1 MMTST
6 SGSQYGYQPSLG
18 IGITGLTL
26 FTLSTIVHVYQMS
39 TSRMWWLVV
48 LVIGGITEIIGY
60 AARIYS
66 WDDDTS
72 LNAFLAQTVTLI
84 IAPSFFSAAL
94 YVVFG
99 LIINR
104 VGRQYSILAPK
115 WYTIIFVICDLI
127 SLIIQAVGGGQ
138 AAVAAETNAD
148 TTNGTHIM
156 VAGIC
161 FQMLTMSVYVLLVI
175 IYIFR
180 VSKVK
185 IALTGKMKIFIFGM
199 GIITLMIFI
208 RCIYRTVE
216 LLGGWSGYII
226 THEVYFACLDGLPMV
241 IAFIAFNIFH
251 PGSYIKADEKI
262 DPVDDFPT
270 KTNGVLIVPL
280 EETKEKTEI
289 ENY

>member
-1 MMTST
+1 MSST
-6 SGSQYGYQPSLG
+6 AQTNTINGSVYGYQPLLA
-18 IGITGLTL
+18 IGIVGVIL
-26 FTLSTIVHVYQMS
+26 FTLSTIVHMYQMI

-48 LVIGGITEIIGY
+48 LILGGITEIIGY
-60 AARIYS
+60 SARIYS
-66 WDDDTS
+66 WYDDTN

-84 IAPSFFSAAL
+84 IAPSFVSAAL

-99 LIINR
+99 LIINII
-104 VGRQYSILAPK
+104 GRQYSILPPK

-138 AAVAAETNAD
+138 AAVAAQTNAD

-161 FQMLTMSVYVLLVI
+161 FQMLTMSIYVLLVV

-180 VSKVK
+180 ISKEKVK
-185 IALTGKMKIFIFGM
+185 LTSKIKIFISGM
-199 GIITLMIFI
+199 SIITLMIFI

-216 LLGGWSGYII
+216 LLGGWNGYII

-241 IAFIAFNIFH
+241 ITFIAFNIFH
-251 PGSYIKADEKI
+251 PGLFIKNEHKAEPSNNHLNK
-262 DPVDDFPT
+262 V
-270 KTNGVLIVPL
+270 NGISPA
-280 EETKEKTEI
+280 
-289 ENY
+289 

>member
-1 MMTST
+1 MSST
-6 SGSQYGYQPSLG
+6 DQSNTTTNSYYGYQPSLG

-26 FTLSTIVHVYQMS
+26 FTLSTIAHVYQMS
-39 TSRMWWLVV
+39 TSRMWWLIV
-48 LVIGGITEIIGY
+48 LVLGGITEMIGY

-66 WDDDTS
+66 WYDDTN

-99 LIINR
+99 LIVHI

-127 SLIIQAVGGGQ
+127 SLIVQAVGGGQ
-138 AAVAAETNAD
+138 AAVATKTNAD

-161 FQMLTMSVYVLLVI
+161 FQMLTMSIYVLLVV

-180 VSKVK
+180 VSKADVK
-185 IALTGKMKIFIFGM
+185 LTEKIKVFLFGM

-251 PGSYIKADEKI
+251 PSLYIKADENI
-262 DPVDDFPT
+262 DPVDDFPP
-270 KTNGVLIVPL
+270 KINGAFIVPL
-280 EETKEKTEI
+280 EQTKEK
-289 ENY
+289 Y

>member
-1 MMTST
+1 
-6 SGSQYGYQPSLG
+6 LG
-18 IGITGLTL
+18 IGIVGMAL
-26 FTLSTIVHVYQMS
+26 FTLSTVAHAYQMY

-60 AARIYS
+60 AARTYS
-66 WDDDTS
+66 WYDETN
-72 LNAFLAQTVTLI
+72 LNAFLAQTCTLI
-84 IAPSFFSAAL
+84 IAPAFFSAAL
-94 YVVFG
+94 YVIFG
-99 LIINR
+99 IIIHI

-127 SLIIQAVGGGQ
+127 SLIVQAVGGAQ
-138 AAVAAETNAD
+138 AAIAAKAKTY
-148 TTNGTHIM
+148 TSNGTHIM

-161 FQMLTMSVYVLLVI
+161 FQMFTMSIYVLLVI

-180 VSKVK
+180 VSKANVK
-185 IALTGKMKIFIFGM
+185 LTGKMKIFIFGM

-241 IAFIAFNIFH
+241 IALIAFNIFH
-251 PGSYIKADEKI
+251 PGLYIKNEDKI
-262 DPVDDFPT
+262 DPLDSFST
-270 KTNGVLIVPL
+270 KTNGVSTVPL
-280 EETKEKTEI
+280 ETIEKI
-289 ENY
+289 